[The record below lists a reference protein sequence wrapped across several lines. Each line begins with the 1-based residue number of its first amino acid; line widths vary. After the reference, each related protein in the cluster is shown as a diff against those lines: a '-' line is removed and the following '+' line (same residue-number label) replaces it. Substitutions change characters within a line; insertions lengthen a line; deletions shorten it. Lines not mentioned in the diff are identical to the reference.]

1 MAELWQLSG
10 CGLILDAYW
19 YDDRYLSVQYS
30 PPPPLE
36 VNPGASQ
43 LFYIILPVSCTNHDF
58 FNNKNP

>member
-30 PPPPLE
+30 LPP
-36 VNPGASQ
+36 
-43 LFYIILPVSCTNHDF
+43 
-58 FNNKNP
+58 